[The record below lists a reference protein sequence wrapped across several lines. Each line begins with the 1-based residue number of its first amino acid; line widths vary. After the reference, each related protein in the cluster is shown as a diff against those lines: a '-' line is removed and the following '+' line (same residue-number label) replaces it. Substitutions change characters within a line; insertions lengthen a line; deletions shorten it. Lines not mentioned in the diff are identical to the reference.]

1 MKCSDSFTWL
11 QGRKQTVE
19 ITARRQQEKIAPNL
33 IKGPFYES
41 TCAHHYRCT
50 ISCMYLCLFCKILLQ
65 YFFCLFVC
73 FWYTVR
79 SPFGSINCDSLF
91 TGIWASESSVVRSA
105 QREEGL
111 LQPEAAQQN
120 WWAPSSSP
128 SSLGKQ
134 HGGTAGQNRQ
144 RHRKAERQERED
156 MRHTK
161 KHRRQKSRQVET
173 MLRHKEHLFL
183 FKIVHCALSDA
194 DVTAV

>member
-19 ITARRQQEKIAPNL
+19 ITARRQQERTAPNL
-33 IKGPFYES
+33 IKGPFYEP
-41 TCAHHYRCT
+41 TWVHHYQRT
-50 ISCMYLCLFCKILLQ
+50 IKLHAFVSFFVKFF
-65 YFFCLFVC
+65 YFFCFVC

-134 HGGTAGQNRQ
+134 HGGTARQNRQ

-156 MRHTK
+156 MRHTESTGGRK
-161 KHRRQKSRQVET
+161 ADRRKPCCDIKSICFYFKFGVHR
-173 MLRHKEHLFL
+173 
-183 FKIVHCALSDA
+183 ALSDA

>member
-33 IKGPFYES
+33 IKGPFYEP
-41 TCAHHYRCT
+41 TCVHHYQCT
-50 ISCMYLCLFCKILLQ
+50 ISCMHLCLFCKILLQ
-65 YFFCLFVC
+65 DFFFVCLFVS
-73 FWYTVR
+73 YTVR

-91 TGIWASESSVVRSA
+91 TGIWASVSSVVRSA

-134 HGGTAGQNRQ
+134 HGGTVRQNRQ

-161 KHRRQKSRQVET
+161 STGGRKADRWKPCCDIKSICFYW
-173 MLRHKEHLFL
+173 KLFT
-183 FKIVHCALSDA
+183 VH
-194 DVTAV
+194 

>member
-1 MKCSDSFTWL
+1 MFWQLHMAAGEETNSRDYS
-11 QGRKQTVE
+11 QE
-19 ITARRQQEKIAPNL
+19 TAREDCLNL
-33 IKGPFYES
+33 IKGPFYEP
-41 TCAHHYRCT
+41 TWVHHYQCT
-50 ISCMYLCLFCKILLQ
+50 INCMHLCLLQ
-65 YFFCLFVC
+65 DFFVCLFC

-134 HGGTAGQNRQ
+134 HGRTARQNKTETQKGRETRKR
-144 RHRKAERQERED
+144 RHETYQ
-156 MRHTK
+156 
-161 KHRRQKSRQVET
+161 KHRRQKSRQAET

-183 FKIVHCALSDA
+183 FQIAVHRALSDA
-194 DVTAV
+194 DVAAV